1 MPEVSSETQGKI
13 IAYLTLDGYN
23 QGAAGELWEPIANWL
38 TSLVDDEGQSI
49 FTLSRSRWEGK
60 NAPLSGAAGAKMLTK
75 LLY

>member
-23 QGAAGELWEPIANWL
+23 QGAAANLGESIANWL
-38 TSLVDDEGQSI
+38 QSLNDEEGNQI

-60 NAPLSGAAGAKMLTK
+60 KCTS
-75 LLY
+75 